1 MAARRRAIEL
11 SLGEPHTATLRW
23 IAHSRMTE
31 PASRPERARI
41 LLACLEDPSF
51 FAVGRSLGLHHH
63 QTVQRCVQ
71 RAVAEGPM
79 AALDDR
85 PRWQGADDNP

>member
-1 MAARRRAIEL
+1 MAARRRPIEL
-11 SLGEPHTATLRW
+11 SLGEADTATLKW
-23 IAHSRMTE
+23 IAHSRTE
-31 PASRPERARI
+31 PASRAERARI

-79 AALDDR
+79 AALDGR
-85 PRWQGADDNP
+85 PRRQGADDHP